1 MCVYLRGSGLVGSVK
16 SPKLCCHGHSRLKSL
31 NLLVTTQSHYYFSS
45 SPPPKVAHAHAQLW
59 LLEVYQGC
67 LKCTFAPA
75 PWGCCKCVCT
85 KGVINVFVVYEVTV
99 NLSVLY
105 MYVYSEAYT
114 YLLVLKVGKIL
125 AVEVEDKPSS
135 PPALA
140 DSYNETTTVVV
151 SGTDRLWKPNPQY
164 TIEFTS

>member
-1 MCVYLRGSGLVGSVK
+1 M
-16 SPKLCCHGHSRLKSL
+16 
-31 NLLVTTQSHYYFSS
+31 
-45 SPPPKVAHAHAQLW
+45 
-59 LLEVYQGC
+59 
-67 LKCTFAPA
+67 
-75 PWGCCKCVCT
+75 
-85 KGVINVFVVYEVTV
+85 VYEVTV

-151 SGTDRLWKPNPQY
+151 SGTDRL
-164 TIEFTS
+164 